1 MEIDADSEKLAIFL
15 ASYQE
20 RIRIQIAKMNAFLY
34 HSSLSSY
41 KEDTKKN
48 SEFNQHSQSA
58 YCMQGIKQNVLKH
71 KCLLNTDTAFRQLTT
86 YNSRNWE

>member
-48 SEFNQHSQSA
+48 SEFN
-58 YCMQGIKQNVLKH
+58 
-71 KCLLNTDTAFRQLTT
+71 
-86 YNSRNWE
+86 